1 MYDINK
7 LIHLFAGILWLGGM
21 AFMLLALRPAAI
33 AVLQPPERL
42 QLMGAVMR
50 RFFTVVGVSIMAL
63 MATGT
68 PMYTTVFRATREA
81 TGQGGVPLGW
91 NLMLGLGLLM
101 MLLFGHLFFVGYARF
116 KRALAVKDWPLAGQ
130 AAGQIHHLVIV
141 NFVLGCLALV
151 CVRLVR

>member
-42 QLMGAVMR
+42 PLMGAVMR
-50 RFFTVVGVSIMAL
+50 RFFTVVGVSIVAL

-116 KRALAVKDWPLAGQ
+116 KRALAVKDWPLAGL
-130 AAGQIHHLVIV
+130 AAGQIHRLVIV